1 MSEMADMVLDEAR
14 EKMQRAVSHA
24 RGEFSTIRTGRA
36 APALVEKI
44 PVEYYGSE
52 VPLQQLASFQVP
64 EARQLLITPYDKGSM
79 GAIEKA
85 IQHSDLGLNPSN
97 DGHSIRLSFP
107 PLTAERRKDLVRV
120 VKHMAEEGRVA
131 LRNIRRAAR
140 HEIDGLKKE
149 NDVTDDE
156 VKRYDAEIDKL
167 THAHESEVD
176 SALEA
181 KEKELL
187 ED

>member
-1 MSEMADMVLDEAR
+1 MADMVLDETR
-14 EKMQRAVSHA
+14 EKMQRAVSRT
-24 RGEFSTIRTGRA
+24 RGDFSSIRTGRA
-36 APALVEKI
+36 APVLVEKL
-44 PVEYYGSE
+44 PVDYYGSE

-64 EARQLLITPYDKGSM
+64 EARQLLITPFDKGSM

-85 IQHSDLGLNPSN
+85 IQQSDLGLNPSN

-107 PLTAERRKDLVRV
+107 PLTAERRKEFVKV
-120 VKHMAEEGRVA
+120 VKGMAEDGRVA
-131 LRNIRRAAR
+131 LRNLRRAAR
-140 HEIDGLKKE
+140 HDVDGLKKDNE
-149 NDVTDDE
+149 VTDDD
-156 VKRYDAEIDKL
+156 VKRYESEIDKL
-167 THAHESEVD
+167 THAHEAEID